1 MPKPKVA
8 QIRLEPSAVDTR
20 SLALDVQ
27 VGGTPGAPGA
37 SLAASSAMG
46 EVRVV
51 AHAAID
57 EDGRAGDVAR
67 KIGDQ
72 HGSHLTDL
80 ACLAHPSEG
89 ILGLEVAQAVGVA
102 PDCLVDRCFNGA
114 GRQCQ

>member
-1 MPKPKVA
+1 MMKPRSRSCGWPVDGQYTSLTMPKPKVA

-67 KIGDQ
+67 KLGDQ
-72 HGSHLTDL
+72 HGRHLHDL
-80 ACLAHPSEG
+80 ASHANPSE
-89 ILGLEVAQAVGVA
+89 
-102 PDCLVDRCFNGA
+102 
-114 GRQCQ
+114 